1 MLAGK
6 GRLLVSRSRNSRGSF
21 NCPHGAGHRLGPV
34 GRCVDDSHSITF
46 QILAERP
53 GLPVS
58 CTGWYAAPRGHA
70 GFLYV
75 SVYVTA
81 GRGEAPHVVRNPEG
95 PEQMVVLAHINR
107 LGADAAV
114 GARVDRRAARTF
126 LTLAT
131 APPRPGDRALVAG
144 YSAGHLTEA
153 VLTTVPDCLHGD
165 ICFHSDQALR
175 PGMSGAPILSLVT
188 GQLIGILIG
197 FPVIHNRVDPH
208 TIWAT
213 PSTALRTLI
222 ELATPGALEADRA
235 GRTLPPIFPVS
246 PGWLQNQ
253 SRRDRAMPEWRCPTA
268 LEKMVR
274 ILREDHRTK
283 QGLNEE
289 RVQ

>member
-53 GLPVS
+53 VLPVS

-114 GARVDRRAARTF
+114 GAWIDLRATRTF
-126 LTLAT
+126 PTLAT

-153 VLTTVPDCLHGD
+153 VLSTVPDCLHGY
-165 ICFHSDQALR
+165 ICFHSDHALR
-175 PGMSGAPILSLVT
+175 PGMSGAPILSLVA

-197 FPVIHNRVDPH
+197 FLLTHNREDPH
-208 TIWAT
+208 AIWAT
-213 PSTALRTLI
+213 SSTALRTLI
-222 ELATPGALEADRA
+222 DLAVPEVLDADRA
-235 GRTLPPIFPVS
+235 GRTLSPMFPLS
-246 PGWLQNQ
+246 PSRLQSQ
-253 SRRDRAMPEWRCPTA
+253 SRRDRSMPEWRPAA